1 MHSKTPQH
9 VQYAMML
16 DLALPQKHHTFDEKR
31 AAMPMRIMWLL
42 LQRANYYFVC
52 KQLTSL
58 LSEQTCKISKFDL

>member
-16 DLALPQKHHTFDEKR
+16 DLALPLKHQTFDEKR

-42 LQRANYYFVC
+42 LQRANYCLNKFAKY
-52 KQLTSL
+52 QILTFTNSN
-58 LSEQTCKISKFDL
+58 D